1 MDQIVGNV
9 KGAWLAYYNE
19 LNPLPFAQLVNGCCV
34 VLALLLFQTSLEK
47 TSHHAVRMLEVGRS
61 LTVAVDTFVR
71 NERTSQ
77 RTSLR
82 RSAEIHKR
90 AEGGR

>member
-34 VLALLLFQTSLEK
+34 VLALLLFQTW
-47 TSHHAVRMLEVGRS
+47 AVLAF
-61 LTVAVDTFVR
+61 VAGAAGATLGVR
-71 NERTSQ
+71 TRTPLAAVAS
-77 RTSLR
+77 
-82 RSAEIHKR
+82 SASEF
-90 AEGGR
+90 